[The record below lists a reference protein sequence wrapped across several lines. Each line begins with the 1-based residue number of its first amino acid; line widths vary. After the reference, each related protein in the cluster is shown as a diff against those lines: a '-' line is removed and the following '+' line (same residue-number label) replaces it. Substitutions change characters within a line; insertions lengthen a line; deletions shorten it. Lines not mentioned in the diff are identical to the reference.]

1 MGTGFERRAAAWA
14 AAECSDGVVSR
25 TALRALGIDRNAV
38 CREVAAGRWRL
49 HGAQTVAVHTGAL
62 SDAALRW
69 RAVWEVGR
77 GAVLDGVSA
86 LLAAGLQG
94 FTTDVVHVSVA
105 HDQRAPSVSGVRIHK
120 VREPLGQD
128 TVAVGVPR
136 VRPGVAAVR
145 AAQWAVSDRQ
155 AALVLCLTA
164 QQRLVNGTGFC
175 DVRWPGGHYGRTA
188 FVRQILKDV
197 TQGVHSLGELDFG
210 RLCRDRGLPPPAR
223 QVVRQGP
230 RGRIY
235 LDARWDGIGLVV
247 EIDGAQHR
255 QGLAVTADNL
265 RRNDLA
271 LADEVVLTIDLVGL
285 RLESELFMSQVAR
298 AFATLSRRRQ
308 LAPHP

>member
-1 MGTGFERRAAAWA
+1 METGVERRTAAWA
-14 AAECSDGVVSR
+14 AAEHSDGVVSR
-25 TALRALGIDRNAV
+25 AALRAVGIDRNAV
-38 CREVAAGRWRL
+38 GREVAAGRWRL
-49 HGAQTVAVHTGAL
+49 HGAQTVAVHTGSL
-62 SDAALRW
+62 SEVALRW
-69 RAVWEVGR
+69 RAVWEVGG

-94 FTTDVVHVSVA
+94 FDTDVVHVSID
-105 HDQRAPSVSGVRIHK
+105 HDQRARSVSGVRIHQ
-120 VREPLGQD
+120 VREPLGPD
-128 TVAVGVPR
+128 TLTVGAPR

-155 AALVLCLTA
+155 AALILCLAA
-164 QQRLVNGTGFC
+164 QQRLVHGSGFC
-175 DVRWPGGHYGRTA
+175 DVRWPGAHYGRTA
-188 FVRQILKDV
+188 LVRQLLKDV
-197 TQGVHSLGELDFG
+197 TRGAHSLGELDFG

-235 LDARWDGIGLVV
+235 LDARWDRIGLVV

-265 RRNDLA
+265 RRNHLA

-285 RLESELFMSQVAR
+285 RLEGALFMDQVEN
-298 AFATLSRRRQ
+298 AFAVLSQRRP
-308 LAPHP
+308 A

>member
-1 MGTGFERRAAAWA
+1 M
-14 AAECSDGVVSR
+14 
-25 TALRALGIDRNAV
+25 GIDRNAV

-49 HGAQTVAVHTGAL
+49 HGAQTVAVHTGSL
-62 SDAALRW
+62 SDVAVRW

-86 LLAAGLQG
+86 LQAAGLQG
-94 FTTDVVHVSVA
+94 FTTDLVHVSIA
-105 HDQRAPSVSGVRIHK
+105 HDQRAPSVSGVRIHQ

-136 VRPGVAAVR
+136 VQPGVAAVR

-155 AALVLCLTA
+155 AALLLCLTA
-164 QQRLVNGTGFC
+164 QQRLVHGGGFC

-197 TQGVHSLGELDFG
+197 TQGVHSLGELDFA
-210 RLCRDRGLPPPAR
+210 RLCREAGLPPPVR

-235 LDARWDGIGLVV
+235 LDARWDRIGLVV

-285 RLESELFMSQVAR
+285 RLETALFMDQVVR
-298 AFATLSRRRQ
+298 AYRALSSRH
-308 LAPHP
+308 ASPT